1 MTEQGQSLPTALGVA
16 APVSPAATIAVPH
29 QPRRAGTLWGDAVS
43 RLRRDRAAMA
53 GLIVVLLVTL
63 LAILAPVVAP
73 YDPIKINSSAT
84 LQPPSLE
91 HWLGTDHLGRDILSR
106 ILYGGQV
113 SLRIGLISVGISL
126 TFGLTL
132 GLLAGYYGRWVD
144 MLIMRLMD
152 VLLAFPNILLAL
164 AIIAILGPGL
174 TNVMI
179 AVGISYIP
187 HYTRVVRSSVLGIK
201 SATYVESARVAGC
214 SDARLIVRH
223 ILPNAV
229 SSVIVVSTL
238 GVATSILVAA
248 ALSFLGLGV
257 QPPTPEWGSMVSAG
271 RDYLR
276 NNWWVSTLP
285 GVTIMITVLA
295 INVFGDGLREALDPK
310 LKRR

>member
-1 MTEQGQSLPTALGVA
+1 MTERGQSLPGMAQATPTRVA
-16 APVSPAATIAVPH
+16 TETS
-29 QPRRAGTLWGDAVS
+29 QPRRAGTLWGDALR
-43 RLRRDRAAMA
+43 RLRRDRAAMVGGA
-53 GLIVVLLVTL
+53 IVVLVTL
-63 LAILAPVVAP
+63 LAMLAPVIAP
-73 YDPIKINSSAT
+73 YDPIKIDSSSA
-84 LQPPSLE
+84 LQPPSLQ
-91 HWLGTDHLGRDILSR
+91 HPLGTDHLGRDILSR

-126 TFGLTL
+126 TFGMIL
-132 GLLAGYYGRWVD
+132 GLVAGYYGRTVD
-144 MLIMRLMD
+144 MIVMRLID

-164 AIIAILGPGL
+164 AVIAILGPGL

-187 HYTRVVRSSVLGIK
+187 HYTRVVRSSVLSIK
-201 SATYVESARVAGC
+201 TATYVEAARVAGC
-214 SDARLIVRH
+214 SDWRVIVLH

-229 SSVIVVSTL
+229 SSVIVVGTL
-238 GVATSILVAA
+238 GVATAILVAA

-276 NNWWVSTLP
+276 NNWWVSTFP
-285 GVTIMITVLA
+285 GITIMITVLS
-295 INVFGDGLREALDPK
+295 INLLGDGLREALDPK

>member
-1 MTEQGQSLPTALGVA
+1 MTERGQSLSGMVQATPTRVA
-16 APVSPAATIAVPH
+16 ADSR
-29 QPRRAGTLWGDAVS
+29 QPRRAGTLWGDALR
-43 RLRRDRAAMA
+43 RLRRDRGAMVGGA
-53 GLIVVLLVTL
+53 IVVLVTL
-63 LAILAPVVAP
+63 LAILAPLIAP
-73 YDPIKINSSAT
+73 YDPIKINSSSA
-84 LQPPSLE
+84 LQPPSLQ
-91 HWLGTDHLGRDILSR
+91 WPLGTDHLGRDILSR

-126 TFGLTL
+126 TFGMLL
-132 GLLAGYYGRWVD
+132 GLVAGYYGRAVD
-144 MLIMRLMD
+144 MLVMRLID

-164 AIIAILGPGL
+164 AVIAILGPGL

-187 HYTRVVRSSVLGIK
+187 HYTRVVRSSVLSIK
-201 SATYVESARVAGC
+201 TATYVEAARVAGC
-214 SDARLIVRH
+214 SDRRVIVLH

-229 SSVIVVSTL
+229 SSVIVVGTL
-238 GVATSILVAA
+238 GVATAILVAA

-276 NNWWVSTLP
+276 NNWWVSTFP
-285 GVTIMITVLA
+285 GLTIMITVLA
-295 INVFGDGLREALDPK
+295 INLLGDGLREALDPK

>member
-1 MTEQGQSLPTALGVA
+1 MTEQGQSLPGTMSA
-16 APVSPAATIAVPH
+16 AASASMIVVPQ
-29 QPRRAGTLWGDAVS
+29 QPRRAGTLWGDAMR
-43 RLRRDRAAMA
+43 RLRRDRGAMA
-53 GLIVVLLVTL
+53 GLVLVVLVTL
-63 LAILAPVVAP
+63 LAILAPVIAP

-84 LQPPSLE
+84 LQPPSLQYL
-91 HWLGTDHLGRDILSR
+91 LGTDHLGRDIFSR

-126 TFGLTL
+126 TFGLML
-132 GLLAGYYGRWVD
+132 GLLAGYYGRRVD
-144 MLIMRLMD
+144 MVIMRLMD
-152 VLLAFPNILLAL
+152 VLLAFPNILMAL

-187 HYTRVVRSSVLGIK
+187 HYTRVVRSSVLTIK
-201 SATYVESARVAGC
+201 SATYVESARVAGG
-214 SDARLIVRH
+214 SDSRVIVRH

-276 NNWWVSTLP
+276 NNWWVSTFP

-295 INVFGDGLREALDPK
+295 INLFGDGLREALDPK
-310 LKRR
+310 LRRR